1 MCVCMD
7 ECVRLCVDGCV
18 CVCVCVWMCVCVD
31 VCVCMHV
38 HVCTIV
44 WVYVRREEEQF
55 NSRLI
60 PGNLDWVYLA
70 KSLNRKLD

>member
-1 MCVCMD
+1 
-7 ECVRLCVDGCV
+7 V
-18 CVCVCVWMCVCVD
+18 CVCVCVGVCVCGCVCGCVCVCA
-31 VCVCMHV
+31 CVCMHV

-44 WVYVRREEEQF
+44 WAYVRREEEQF

-70 KSLNRKLD
+70 KSLNRKLWIDD